1 MHLGYTASV
10 IAALQGIVINSGQE
24 PVLLKVGQ
32 VTLALTMPTVQAA
45 GLRPGDELELHT
57 HLHFSSSAD
66 QLKLFGFTSPVARDL
81 FVTLISGSGV
91 GPKVA
96 LALLELGVPG
106 LVAAVRDG
114 DEQTLVSVVGVGPKL
129 AKKVIL
135 ELSEKVAKGFAGVTE
150 DTIYESKRQPVVED
164 AVGAVVALGFSRVAA
179 EQAMDQFKQD
189 EHGDDPA
196 PLIRKLL
203 ASLGP
208 RR

>member
-1 MHLGYTASV
+1 MV
-10 IAALQGIVINSGQE
+10 VNSGPE
-24 PVLLKVGQ
+24 PVQFKVGQ

-57 HLHFSSSAD
+57 HLHFSASAD
-66 QLKLFGFTSPVARDL
+66 QLRLFGFTTAIARDL

-114 DEQTLVSVVGVGPKL
+114 DEPTLISVPGVGPKL

-135 ELSEKVAKGFAGVTE
+135 ELSEKVAKAFAGITE
-150 DTIYESKRQPVVED
+150 DTVYESKRRPVVED
-164 AVGAVVALGFSRVAA
+164 AIGAVVALGFSRIQA
-179 EQAMDQFKQD
+179 EQAMELLKIDD
-189 EHGDDPA
+189 VGDDPA
-196 PLIRKLL
+196 PIIRKLL

-208 RR
+208 HH